1 MDGILRQVLGF
12 AVWGSLSATVV
23 LGAFLLV
30 QAIVDPPRRWKFGIF
45 SAAMWFLASLDLS
58 FSLGRLTPGAY
69 EQLRLLWS
77 GAYAGSVLLLFG
89 YPLRAA
95 AGAAVALPA
104 LGFAVFYGIDPQIA
118 TTIAYPLAFGLISTV
133 HARKYL
139 KDRGYA
145 SALLAGSSASQAV
158 MCALYYTVLTK
169 QNPTILVLGYAHYMQ
184 VTILAVVLGW
194 VHLPREIRG
203 RAPVKM
209 SFPYAC
215 SYFAAILVGE
225 LLIQLGLLVHLTP
238 VPWLYLAGV
247 AFQVMVTLAYYFAH
261 RHQLVIHA
269 DNVSQLLEDRTVEL
283 RAAQSELAKQNDR
296 LAERLAEQER
306 DLRAKTEVIDR
317 QRRLELAAQ
326 TAGQVAHDIQNMI
339 SPILSRIDELEETQT
354 LPDVREK
361 CTGMRKQVGQLLD
374 LNTHLLALSRRGRVE
389 LQPVYLSDVVRD
401 VLDRFPGQRITVD
414 AKGRPWIKGS
424 ASQLS
429 RALSNLLTNAI
440 ESDLD
445 RVVPVT
451 VRWGVAELAQSK
463 RCHLGF
469 LAPGRYATLEVEDQG
484 PGIPKEHMD
493 KIFEPFFSSKGGKH
507 RSGSGL
513 GLTIVTAVMDDH
525 KGVLDL
531 ETGSQGT
538 RFTLYFPAIDPQPG
552 AAEAEKLSQSA
563 TVLVVDDDNSALQAY
578 GDLLKQAGYTVIVA
592 ESGAQAIRT
601 VQAQPVDVILL
612 DFNMPRMNGLET
624 FFGAMHVRP
633 GVRAVVHSS
642 YVPEDQGARL
652 RALGVSTILTKP
664 AGRLE
669 LLRAL
674 RQAHEEGLAALTQ
687 RRPGIS

>member
-1 MDGILRQVLGF
+1 MDGVLQQVSGF
-12 AVWGSLSATVV
+12 AIWGSFASTVV

-30 QAIVDPPRRWKFGIF
+30 QAVVDPARRWKFGLF
-45 SAAMWFLASLDLS
+45 SAAMWFLASLDFLR
-58 FSLGRLTPGAY
+58 SLGSLPPAPY
-69 EQLRLLWS
+69 EMLRLVWC
-77 GAYAGSVLLLFG
+77 GAYAGSVVLLFG
-89 YPLRAA
+89 YPARAA
-95 AGAAVALPA
+95 AAAAAALPA
-104 LGFAVFYGIDPQIA
+104 FGFAIYFGIRPEIA
-118 TTIAYPLAFGLISTV
+118 TTAAYPLAFGLVATV

-145 SALLAGSSASQAV
+145 SALLAGSSACVAA
-158 MCALYYTVLTK
+158 MCALYYTTISTGS
-169 QNPTILVLGYAHYMQ
+169 PTAAWLGYAHYAQ
-184 VTILAVVLGW
+184 VSILSVFLGW

-209 SFPYAC
+209 SLPTAC
-215 SYFAAILVGE
+215 SYFWAMIVGE
-225 LLIQLGLLVHLTP
+225 IVIQLGILVHLTP
-238 VPWLYLAGV
+238 TPWLYLVGE
-247 AFQVMVTLAYYFAH
+247 AFQVMVMLAYYFAH

-269 DNVSQLLEDRTVEL
+269 DNVSQLLEERTVEL
-283 RAAQSELAKQNDR
+283 RAAQAELARQNDR

-339 SPILSRIDELEETQT
+339 SPILSRIEELEEISAA
-354 LPDVREK
+354 PDIREK
-361 CTGMRKQVGQLLD
+361 CTGMRKQVVQLLD

-389 LQPVYLSDVVRD
+389 LQPVYLSEVVRD
-401 VLDRFPGQRITVD
+401 VAERFPGQRITLEPGGE
-414 AKGRPWIKGS
+414 AWLKGS

-440 ESDLD
+440 ECDLD
-445 RVVPVT
+445 RAVPVT
-451 VRWGVAELAQSK
+451 VRWGVAELTQSK

-469 LAPGRYATLEVEDQG
+469 LAPGRYATLEVEDRG
-484 PGIPKEHMD
+484 PGIPKEHVD

-538 RFTLYFPAIDPQPG
+538 RFTLYFPAIDPHP
-552 AAEAEKLSQSA
+552 EASPLEKLSHSA
-563 TVLVVDDDNSALQAY
+563 TVLVVDDDNSALKDY
-578 GDLLKQAGYTVIVA
+578 GDLLKQAGYTVLFA
-592 ESGAQAIRT
+592 EGGPQAIRT

-642 YVPEDQGARL
+642 YVTDDQGARL
-652 RALGVSTILTKP
+652 RTLGVSTILTKP

-669 LLRAL
+669 LLKAL
-674 RQAHEEGLAALTQ
+674 RQALEEGQAALAQ
-687 RRPGIS
+687 RRPRAS

>member
-1 MDGILRQVLGF
+1 MGGILQF

-30 QAIVDPPRRWKFGIF
+30 QAFVDSARRWKFSIF
-45 SAAMWFLASLDLS
+45 SAAMWFLASLDFLLS
-58 FSLGRLTPGAY
+58 LNALSPATY
-69 EQLRLLWS
+69 EMLRLVWC
-77 GAYAGSVLLLFG
+77 GAYAGSVLLLFD
-89 YPLRAA
+89 YPTRAA
-95 AGAAVALPA
+95 AAAAVALPA
-104 LGFAVFYGIDPQIA
+104 FGFTVYFGIKPDIA
-118 TTIAYPLAFGLISTV
+118 TTAAYPLAFGLVATV

-145 SALLAGSSASQAV
+145 SALLAGTSVSQAA
-158 MCALYYTVLTK
+158 MCALYYTVMTSGKPAIGL
-169 QNPTILVLGYAHYMQ
+169 LGYAHYAQ
-184 VTILAVVLGW
+184 VSILAVLLGW

-209 SFPYAC
+209 SLPVAR
-215 SYFAAILVGE
+215 SYFAAVLAAELV
-225 LLIQLGLLVHLTP
+225 IQLGLLAWFTP
-238 VPWLYLAGV
+238 VPWLFLAGV
-247 AFQVMVTLAYYFAH
+247 AFQIMVTLAYYFAH
-261 RHQLVIHA
+261 RQQLVIHA
-269 DNVSQLLEDRTVEL
+269 DNVGQLLEERTAEL
-283 RAAQSELAKQNDR
+283 RAAQAELAKQNDR

-354 LPDVREK
+354 LPDLREK

-374 LNTHLLALSRRGRVE
+374 LNTHLLALSRRGRIE
-389 LQPVYLSDVVRD
+389 LQPVYLSEVVRD
-401 VLDRFPGQRITVD
+401 VAERFPAQRVTLEP
-414 AKGRPWIKGS
+414 KGEAWLKGS
-424 ASQLS
+424 AAQLS
-429 RALSNLLTNAI
+429 RALSNLITNAI

-445 RVVPVT
+445 RPVPVT
-451 VRWGVAELAQSK
+451 VRWGIAELAQSK

-469 LAPGRYATLEVEDQG
+469 LAPGRYASLEVEDRG
-484 PGIPKEHMD
+484 PGIPKDHVD

-538 RFTLYFPAIDPQPG
+538 RFTLYFPAIDPQPE
-552 AAEAEKLSQSA
+552 AAQAEKLSHSA
-563 TVLVVDDDNSALQAY
+563 TVLVVDDDNSVLKNY
-578 GDLLKQAGYTVIVA
+578 GGMLNQAGYTVLCA
-592 ESGAQAIRT
+592 ESGAQAIRA

-642 YVPEDQGARL
+642 YVTDDQGARL
-652 RALGVSTILTKP
+652 QALGVSTILPKP
-664 AGRLE
+664 AGRLD

-674 RQAHEEGLAALTQ
+674 RQALEEGQAALAQ
-687 RRPGIS
+687 HRPRAS

>member
-89 YPLRAA
+89 YSLRAA

-463 RCHLGF
+463 LGRRG
-469 LAPGRYATLEVEDQG
+469 ARPEQAVP
-484 PGIPKEHMD
+484 PGIP
-493 KIFEPFFSSKGGKH
+493 
-507 RSGSGL
+507 
-513 GLTIVTAVMDDH
+513 
-525 KGVLDL
+525 
-531 ETGSQGT
+531 
-538 RFTLYFPAIDPQPG
+538 
-552 AAEAEKLSQSA
+552 
-563 TVLVVDDDNSALQAY
+563 
-578 GDLLKQAGYTVIVA
+578 
-592 ESGAQAIRT
+592 
-601 VQAQPVDVILL
+601 
-612 DFNMPRMNGLET
+612 
-624 FFGAMHVRP
+624 RP
-633 GVRAVVHSS
+633 
-642 YVPEDQGARL
+642 
-652 RALGVSTILTKP
+652 
-664 AGRLE
+664 
-669 LLRAL
+669 RAL
-674 RQAHEEGLAALTQ
+674 RDPGGRGPGTGDPEGAHGQDLRAVLLLQGREASQRLGSGTDHRHRRDGRSQGGPGPRDRFPGDAVHALFSRDRPPARGGGSGETVAIGDRACRRRRQLRPPGLRRSAEAGGVYGDRCRERSPGDPDRAGPAGGRDPARLQHAAHERPRDVLRRDARASRREGGGSFELC
-687 RRPGIS
+687 P

>member
-1 MDGILRQVLGF
+1 MDGILRF

-30 QAIVDPPRRWKFGIF
+30 QAVVDPPRRWKFGIF
-45 SAAMWFLASLDLS
+45 SAAMWFLASLDFLL
-58 FSLGRLTPGAY
+58 SLGRLTPPAY
-69 EQLRLLWS
+69 EQLRLVWA
-77 GAYAGSVLLLFG
+77 GAYAGSVMLLFG
-89 YPLRAA
+89 YPIRAA
-95 AGAAVALPA
+95 AGAALALPA
-104 LGFAVFYGIDPQIA
+104 LGFLVFYGVKPEIA
-118 TTIAYPLAFGLISTV
+118 TTVAYPLAFGLISIV

-145 SALLAGSSASQAV
+145 SALLAGSSVSQAM
-158 MCALYYTVLTK
+158 MCAFYYAIMTSGKPAAGL
-169 QNPTILVLGYAHYMQ
+169 LGYAHYAQ
-184 VTILAVVLGW
+184 VSIVAVLLGW

-203 RAPVKM
+203 RAPVKL
-209 SFPYAC
+209 SFPVAC
-215 SYFAAILVGE
+215 SYFGAVVVGE
-225 LLIQLGLLVHLTP
+225 ILILLGLLVHLTG
-238 VPWLYLAGV
+238 VPWLYLVGV

-269 DNVSQLLEDRTVEL
+269 DNVSQLLEERTVEL
-283 RAAQSELAKQNDR
+283 RAAQAELAKQNDR

-339 SPILSRIDELEETQT
+339 SPILSRIEELEETTT
-354 LPDVREK
+354 LSDVREK
-361 CTGMRKQVGQLLD
+361 CAGMRKQVGQLLD
-374 LNTHLLALSRRGRVE
+374 LNTHLLALSRRGRIE
-389 LQPVYLSDVVRD
+389 LQPVYLAEVVRD
-401 VLDRFPGQRITVD
+401 VVERYPGQRITLE
-414 AKGRPWIKGS
+414 ARGEAWLKGS
-424 ASQLS
+424 AAQLS

-451 VRWGVAELAQSK
+451 VRWGVAELSQSK

-469 LAPGRYATLEVEDQG
+469 LSPGRYATLEVEDRG
-484 PGIPKEHMD
+484 PGIPREHVD

-525 KGVLDL
+525 KGVVDL

-563 TVLVVDDDNSALQAY
+563 TVLVVDDDNSALKVY
-578 GDLLKQAGYTVIVA
+578 GDLLKQAGYTVLVA

-601 VQAQPVDVILL
+601 VQAQAVDVILL

-642 YVPEDQGARL
+642 YVTEDQGARL
-652 RALGVSTILTKP
+652 RVLGVSSILMKP
-664 AGRLE
+664 AGRLD

-674 RQAHEEGLAALTQ
+674 RQACEEGQAAVAQ
-687 RRPGIS
+687 RRPRAS